1 MLTCVWPE
9 DNSEHKGYKIVEY
22 KDFENALAR
31 LESIVGELEK
41 GELALEE
48 ALKLF
53 EEGIKISRFC
63 NAKLDEAERKVE
75 ILLKNEKGQLTEEP
89 FQLEREREKA

>member
-1 MLTCVWPE
+1 MTTTA
-9 DNSEHKGYKIVEY
+9 Y

-31 LESIVGELEK
+31 LEGIVGELEK
-41 GELALEE
+41 GELALEK

-53 EEGIKISRFC
+53 EEGITISRFC

-75 ILLKNEKGQLTEEP
+75 ILLKDKQGDVTEET
-89 FQLEREREKA
+89 FQPEGEPQG

>member
-1 MLTCVWPE
+1 M
-9 DNSEHKGYKIVEY
+9 EY

-53 EEGIKISRFC
+53 EEGVNISRFC
-63 NAKLDEAERKVE
+63 SGKLDEAERKVE
-75 ILLKNEKGQLTEEP
+75 VLLKNKEGELAEESFHP
-89 FQLEREREKA
+89 EGDDLDR

>member
-1 MLTCVWPE
+1 MTTT
-9 DNSEHKGYKIVEY
+9 EY

-31 LESIVGELEK
+31 LEGIVGELEK
-41 GELALEE
+41 GELALEK

-75 ILLKNEKGQLTEEP
+75 ILLKDEQGDVSEEP
-89 FQLEREREKA
+89 FQPEGESKG

>member
-1 MLTCVWPE
+1 M
-9 DNSEHKGYKIVEY
+9 EY
-22 KDFENALAR
+22 KDFEKALAR
-31 LESIVGELEK
+31 LEGIVGELEE

-63 NAKLDEAERKVE
+63 NTKLDEAERKVE
-75 ILLKNEKGQLTEEP
+75 ILLKDKQGEVSEET
-89 FQLEREREKA
+89 FQPEGEQPG

>member
-1 MLTCVWPE
+1 M
-9 DNSEHKGYKIVEY
+9 EY

-53 EEGIKISRFC
+53 EEGVKISRFC
-63 NAKLDEAERKVE
+63 NTKLDEAERKVE
-75 ILLKNEKGQLTEEP
+75 ILLKNEQGQLTEDT
-89 FQLEREREKA
+89 FQPEGDREA

>member
-1 MLTCVWPE
+1 LTM
-9 DNSEHKGYKIVEY
+9 EY
-22 KDFENALAR
+22 KDFENAFAR
-31 LESIVGELEK
+31 LETIVGDLEK

-53 EEGIKISRFC
+53 EEGVKISQFC

-75 ILLKNEKGQLTEEP
+75 ILLKNKEGQFTEESFHP
-89 FQLEREREKA
+89 EGDG

>member
-1 MLTCVWPE
+1 MRM
-9 DNSEHKGYKIVEY
+9 EY
-22 KDFENALAR
+22 KDFEKALAR
-31 LESIVGELEK
+31 LESIVTELEK

-75 ILLKNEKGQLTEEP
+75 ILVKGEKGELMKEP
-89 FQLEREREKA
+89 FEFKVDRE

>member
-1 MLTCVWPE
+1 M
-9 DNSEHKGYKIVEY
+9 EY

-41 GELALEE
+41 GELALEG

-53 EEGIKISRFC
+53 EEGVTISNFC
-63 NAKLDEAERKVE
+63 NTTLNEAERKVE
-75 ILLKNEKGQLTEEP
+75 ILLKNKEGTLSEESYQP
-89 FQLEREREKA
+89 EGDG

>member
-1 MLTCVWPE
+1 MTM
-9 DNSEHKGYKIVEY
+9 EY
-22 KDFENALAR
+22 KDFENAFAR
-31 LESIVGELEK
+31 LETIVGDLEK

-53 EEGIKISRFC
+53 EEGVKISQFC

-75 ILLKNEKGQLTEEP
+75 ILLKNKEGQFTEESFHP
-89 FQLEREREKA
+89 EGDG

>member
-1 MLTCVWPE
+1 M
-9 DNSEHKGYKIVEY
+9 EY

-31 LESIVGELEK
+31 LESIVEKLEK

-53 EEGIKISRFC
+53 EEGVTISQFC
-63 NAKLDEAERKVE
+63 NTKLDEAERKVE
-75 ILLKNEKGQLTEEP
+75 ILLQNKEGQLSEESYHP
-89 FQLEREREKA
+89 EEDGKPLQ

>member
-1 MLTCVWPE
+1 M
-9 DNSEHKGYKIVEY
+9 EY
-22 KDFENALAR
+22 KDFENAFTR
-31 LESIVGELEK
+31 LEAIVGDLEK

-53 EEGIKISRFC
+53 EEGVKLSQFC

-75 ILLKNEKGQLTEEP
+75 ILLKNKEGQLTEESFHP
-89 FQLEREREKA
+89 EGDG

>member
-1 MLTCVWPE
+1 M
-9 DNSEHKGYKIVEY
+9 EY

>member
-1 MLTCVWPE
+1 M
-9 DNSEHKGYKIVEY
+9 EY
-22 KDFENALAR
+22 KDFENAFAR
-31 LESIVGELEK
+31 LETIVGDLEK

-53 EEGIKISRFC
+53 EEGVKISQFC

-75 ILLKNEKGQLTEEP
+75 ILLKNKEGQLTEKSFHPEGDG
-89 FQLEREREKA
+89 